1 MSTSTLERPT
11 LRAGAI
17 NRVQSSVIG
26 IASTA
31 PAYSLAVTVGLLV
44 ATVGDAAPVALAVSA
59 VPVVLVAL
67 CFAELNREMPD
78 CGTSYAW
85 TERGLG
91 RRTGPMVGWVTV
103 MACVLV
109 MSNLAQVAALYSFD
123 LLGRDGLADSRAAQ
137 AVVGSGFIVLMAWL
151 AYRGI
156 RIAARTQVV
165 LVVLEFA
172 ALAWFV
178 VEAFAAAETVSLPSF
193 TASGSWSAAFL
204 AAVFLYWGWDSS
216 FSTNEES
223 DDPRRTPGFG
233 ALAANGVLLVTYLLV
248 AWAAVAWAGAEQLAE
263 VEDDDFFMVLAGDLM
278 GTVGGQVLVGAV
290 LVSALASTQ
299 TTILPTAR
307 TMLSMARNDV
317 LPGRL
322 ARISP
327 RFRTPSVATWTFAA
341 ASIALYVGL
350 VTTSDAVLADSVA
363 ATAVLVSLYYLATAL
378 AVLRFPFADGLGA
391 RPVRRVV
398 VPAVAATVFG
408 GVLVLAAFDLS
419 TTSLV
424 VVAVVL
430 VAGLLTLGSM
440 KPHVEQ
446 PEETR
451 T

>member
-1 MSTSTLERPT
+1 MSTSTLERPA

-17 NRVQSSVIG
+17 NRAQSSVIG

-44 ATVGDAAPVALAVSA
+44 AAVGEAAPVALALSA

-85 TERGLG
+85 TERALG
-91 RRTGPMVGWVTV
+91 SRTGRMVGWVTV

-123 LLGRDGLADSRAAQ
+123 VVGADGLADSRAAQ
-137 AVVGSGFIVLMAWL
+137 ALAGSGFILLMAWL

-156 RIAARTQVV
+156 RIAARTQVA
-165 LVVLEFA
+165 LVALELT

-193 TASGSWSAAFL
+193 TTTGSWSTAFL
-204 AAVFLYWGWDSS
+204 GAVFLYWGWDSS

-223 DDPRRTPGFG
+223 DDPRRTPGFA
-233 ALAANGVLLVTYLLV
+233 ALAANGVLLVTYLVV
-248 AWAAVAWAGAEQLAE
+248 AWAAVAWAGAEQLAA
-263 VEDDDFFMVLAGDLM
+263 VEDDDFFAVLAGDLM

-322 ARISP
+322 ARVSP
-327 RFRTPSVATWTFAA
+327 RYRTPSVATWTFAGV
-341 ASIALYVGL
+341 STALYVVL
-350 VTTSDAVLADSVA
+350 VLTSDAVLADSVA
-363 ATAVLVSLYYLATAL
+363 ATAVLVSLYYLATAV
-378 AVLRFPFADGLGA
+378 AVLRFPFGDGLAA

-398 VPAVAATVFG
+398 VPAVAAAVFAV
-408 GVLVLAAFDLS
+408 VLVLAVFDVS
-419 TTSLV
+419 TASLLV
-424 VVAVVL
+424 VGLVL
-430 VAGLLTLGSM
+430 ATGALTLGSM
-440 KPHVEQ
+440 KPHVDH
-446 PEETR
+446 EESLT
-451 T
+451 